1 MWTLQIQESNSA
13 RPAQQMSMG
22 RVKIG
27 RDAECDLKLSGWRV
41 SGRHSELFVSNDQGF
56 IRDLGSTNGTIV
68 NGKPVTTHGPL
79 KATDKIQIGSYLL
92 TAIWA
97 GEPARQLAAAAAAS
111 SAARAPAMANPDVT
125 APFMD
130 DEQEPACAPAPRAAS
145 AHSAAPAAAYRAE
158 PQVHSPAPKHEAQ
171 PTRYAEPMRPAQPVR
186 NAEPVRAVQPMRAPQ
201 EVAPPPPAQD
211 ESFAWRRVLHDRL
224 LESFDVRR
232 VDVHRMADS
241 ELRARTEQL
250 ISELIQRMPEIP
262 SHIDRS
268 ALIAAVRDEAIGLGL
283 LEPLLADASVT
294 EIMVNR
300 ADEVFVERGGV
311 LERYPVAFTSDRA
324 VTGIIERIV
333 APIGRRIDE
342 SSPMVDARLKDG
354 SRVNAVIPPLSL
366 KGPSITIR
374 KFSKKKLGAQDLAR
388 FGSASAEMIEFMKV
402 IVEHRK
408 NIVISGGTGSGKTTL
423 LNILSNFIP
432 TGERIVTIE
441 DAAELQ
447 LVHPNLVSL
456 ESRPANIEGKGQ
468 IAIRDLVRNSLR
480 MRPDRIVVGECR
492 GGEALDMLQAMNT
505 GHDGSLTTAHANNPR
520 DMLARLETMVLMAGL
535 DLPVSAIREQVASA
549 IDIVVQ
555 QTRFGCGTRKV
566 THICEVTGVE
576 SGRIQLQ
583 NIFEFVQTG
592 IDQNGKTQG
601 YFTGCGFVPEFYE
614 SLRKIGVPLNLDI
627 FERRVPAGV
636 AA

>member
-1 MWTLQIQESNSA
+1 MWKIQFQNSSGQNSEP
-13 RPAQQMSMG
+13 RFSLSKV
-22 RVKIG
+22 RIG
-27 RDAECDLKLSGWRV
+27 RDTDCDLKLSGWRV
-41 SGRHSELFVSNDQGF
+41 SGRHAELFVSNDQGF
-56 IRDLGSTNGTIV
+56 VRDLGSSAGTIV
-68 NGKPVTTHGPL
+68 NGNAVTTHGPL
-79 KATDKIQIGSYLL
+79 TARDKIQIGPHSF
-92 TAIWA
+92 TASWVNQVSTSST
-97 GEPARQLAAAAAAS
+97 PAASVQETSQAAAARDAAAAAAE
-111 SAARAPAMANPDVT
+111 AADLNAHPVT
-125 APFMD
+125 
-130 DEQEPACAPAPRAAS
+130 
-145 AHSAAPAAAYRAE
+145 
-158 PQVHSPAPKHEAQ
+158 
-171 PTRYAEPMRPAQPVR
+171 
-186 NAEPVRAVQPMRAPQ
+186 N
-201 EVAPPPPAQD
+201 D
-211 ESFAWRRVLHDRL
+211 ESFALRRVLHDRL
-224 LESFDVRR
+224 LEAFDVRR
-232 VDVHRMADS
+232 VDVHRMADT
-241 ELRARTEQL
+241 ELRSRAEQL
-250 ISELIQRMPEIP
+250 ISDLIEHMPEIP
-262 SHIDRS
+262 RHIDRA

-283 LEPLLADASVT
+283 LEPLLADNSVT

-311 LERYPVAFTSDRA
+311 LERYPLAFTSDRA

-354 SRVNAVIPPLSL
+354 SRVNAVIPPLAL

-374 KFSKKKLGAQDLAR
+374 KFSKRKLGSEDLLR
-388 FGSASAEMIEFMKV
+388 YGSANREMIEFLRV
-402 IVEHRK
+402 TVEHRK
-408 NIVISGGTGSGKTTL
+408 NVVISGGTGSGKTTL

-432 TGERIVTIE
+432 RSERIVTIE

-447 LVHPNLVSL
+447 LHHPNLVSL

-535 DLPVSAIREQVASA
+535 DLPVSAIREQIASA

-555 QTRFGCGTRKV
+555 QTRFSCGTRKV

-583 NIFEFVQTG
+583 EIFEFRQTG
-592 IDQNGKTQG
+592 VDAAGKTQG
-601 YFTGCGFVPEFYE
+601 YFTGCGFVPDFYD
-614 SLRKIGVPLNLDI
+614 SLRRIGVPLDLKI
-627 FERRVPAGV
+627 FERRDSGEGAS
-636 AA
+636 

>member
-1 MWTLQIQESNSA
+1 MWTIHLQGSGGQH
-13 RPAQQMSMG
+13 PAPCFANG
-22 RVKIG
+22 KVRIG
-27 RDAECDLKLSGWRV
+27 KDADCDLKLPGWRV
-41 SGRHSELFVSNDQGF
+41 GNKHAELFVSNDQGF
-56 IRDLGSTNGTIV
+56 LRDLGSSAGTLV

-79 KATDKIQIGSYLL
+79 KAGDKIQVGPHAFTVS
-92 TAIWA
+92 WS
-97 GEPARQLAAAAAAS
+97 GEDSKAK
-111 SAARAPAMANPDVT
+111 T
-125 APFMD
+125 
-130 DEQEPACAPAPRAAS
+130 
-145 AHSAAPAAAYRAE
+145 AAPATTNGTTPVAAAPLAATRPALV
-158 PQVHSPAPKHEAQ
+158 PDLSP
-171 PTRYAEPMRPAQPVR
+171 RPAQ
-186 NAEPVRAVQPMRAPQ
+186 
-201 EVAPPPPAQD
+201 D
-211 ESFAWRRVLHDRL
+211 DSFVWRKILHDRL
-224 LESFDVRR
+224 LEAFDVRR
-232 VDVHRMADS
+232 VDVHRMADA
-241 ELRARTEQL
+241 ELRMRAEQL
-250 ISELIQRMPEIP
+250 IGELIERMPEIP
-262 SHIDRS
+262 QHLDRTT
-268 ALIAAVRDEAIGLGL
+268 LIAAVRDEAIGLGL
-283 LEPLLADASVT
+283 LEPLLADNSVT

-300 ADEVFVERGGV
+300 ADEVFIERAGV
-311 LERYPVAFTSDRA
+311 LERFPVAFTSDRA

-354 SRVNAVIPPLSL
+354 SRVNAVIPPLAL

-374 KFSKKKLGAQDLAR
+374 KFSKRKLGSEDLMR

-402 IVEHRK
+402 TVEHRK
-408 NIVISGGTGSGKTTL
+408 NVVISGGTGSGKTTL

-432 TGERIVTIE
+432 KGERIVTIE

-447 LVHPNLVSL
+447 LHHPNLVSL

-520 DMLARLETMVLMAGL
+520 DMLSRLETMVLMAGL
-535 DLPVSAIREQVASA
+535 DLPVSAIREQIASA

-555 QTRFGCGTRKV
+555 QTRFACGTRKV

-592 IDQNGKTQG
+592 ADKDGRTQG
-601 YFTGCGFVPEFYE
+601 YFSGCGFVPEYYE
-614 SLRKIGVPLNLDI
+614 SLRKIGVPLDLSI
-627 FERRVPAGV
+627 FERREPAGG
-636 AA
+636 AT